1 MGVYA
6 VGDRFKIPSQWLA
19 PGQVVY
25 GKVTKVL
32 PHHVVVVRED
42 NGKEQQ
48 FPAVT
53 KGSIVTNSNAYSN
66 VKKGDRVSVK
76 GAKKYD
82 ALSPDTVSGEVL
94 FVHPD
99 GKVAVR
105 VGSGQMNVLPQDI
118 VNAYSN
124 GRSKATTYLNQRM
137 QNVGVRVENG
147 SGTGTPD
154 LTHYEIYADR
164 PDMNKVLYRAKSGAP
179 AGTPKFLGVSKKT
192 GKWKTSDSKYDFPP
206 NQEI

>member
-1 MGVYA
+1 MAVYA

-25 GKVTKVL
+25 GKITKVL

-42 NGKEQQ
+42 DGKEQQ

-53 KGSIVTNSNAYSN
+53 KGSIVTNSTPYSN

-118 VNAYSN
+118 VNAYTN
-124 GRSKATTYLNQRM
+124 GRAKAETYLNQKM
-137 QNVGVRVENG
+137 AEVGVKVKNDGSLMARDYKKGDELRFRGRYGTIVKISSAGVELDIDG
-147 SGTGTPD
+147 
-154 LTHYEIYADR
+154 EIY
-164 PDMNKVLYRAKSGAP
+164 RASWNDP
-179 AGTPKFLGVSKKT
+179 NLKK
-192 GKWKTSDSKYDFPP
+192 
-206 NQEI
+206 

>member
-124 GRSKATTYLNQRM
+124 GRQKAETYLNQKM
-137 QNVGVRVENG
+137 AEAGVKVENAKIVHVEKNRG
-147 SGTGTPD
+147 GFSVYIDGK
-154 LTHYEIYADR
+154 EADFASNQAELHAILR
-164 PDMNKVLYRAKSGAP
+164 DYDSMGYRFDKNK
-179 AGTPKFLGVSKKT
+179 SKM
-192 GKWKTSDSKYDFPP
+192 
-206 NQEI
+206 